1 MNNVLNTLG
10 LCKRANKLIS
20 GEEIVLNRVKL
31 NKVYIVFLAS
41 DAGKNTTK
49 RMTDKT
55 TYYKIRLVNQFSTDE
70 LNKAIGTENRKVLAI
85 TDRNFTNL
93 IIKKLDI

>member
-20 GEEIVLNRVKL
+20 GEELVLGKVKK
-31 NKVYIVFLAS
+31 NAVYIVFLAS

-55 TYYKIRLVNQFSTDE
+55 NFYKIRLVNTFTTEE
-70 LNKAIGTENRKVLAI
+70 LNTAIGTQNRKVLAI
-85 TDRNFTNL
+85 TSKDFTKL
-93 IIKKLDI
+93 IEQKLDM